1 MGALS
6 GSGRCARESSPM
18 SGSTHAASISDRQPS
33 LHEPGG
39 DHGRPQILE
48 SVDMALHHIACLD
61 RPNPFGRAG
70 KDQVPRA
77 QSDEAREVLDDL
89 RDTPD
94 QMSDI
99 TLLAYFTVHLEPD
112 RASLQI
118 TTHRGRNEGR
128 ARRGFIKAL
137 PHVPRPALLARVHLQ
152 VSACH
157 IEAYGIAENVPV
169 RLFGCN

>member
-1 MGALS
+1 
-6 GSGRCARESSPM
+6 
-18 SGSTHAASISDRQPS
+18 
-33 LHEPGG
+33 
-39 DHGRPQILE
+39 
-48 SVDMALHHIACLD
+48 MALHHIACLD
-61 RPNPFGRAG
+61 GPNTFGRAG

-77 QSDEAREVLDDL
+77 QGDEAREVLDDL

-118 TTHRGRNEGR
+118 TTHRGGNEGR
-128 ARRGFIKAL
+128 ARRGFVKAL
-137 PHVPRPALLARVHLQ
+137 PHVPRPALLARAHLQ

-157 IEAYGIAENVPV
+157 IEAYGIPEDVPV
-169 RLFGCN
+169 RLLGRNRPAPLTDGHHQLDLVLEIVRHRRIGDVLTGGYERVRRLQEEEWLLAVR